1 MRHIKSILT
10 AFIIII
16 CVSGIHAGEKKED
29 IKRLIIMTG
38 ALKIGV
44 QFATVLGQQMTEMIK
59 TLQPDIHDSVI
70 TIMNEELKILIEET
84 MHEESG
90 FVDMLIEIYAKHYS
104 HKDIK
109 NLIAFYET
117 DTGKKTIEI
126 MPDLLQESMEL
137 SQKWGSAMGPVIVDR
152 LRKRMENKGISLP
165 EI

>member
-1 MRHIKSILT
+1 
-10 AFIIII
+10 
-16 CVSGIHAGEKKED
+16 
-29 IKRLIIMTG
+29 MTG

-44 QFATVLGQQMTEMIK
+44 QFATVIGQQMTEMIRAM
-59 TLQPDIHDSVI
+59 QPDIHDSVI

-90 FVDMLIEIYAKHYS
+90 FVDKLIDIYAKYYS

-109 NLIAFYET
+109 NLIAFYKT

-126 MPDLLQESMEL
+126 MPNLLQESMEL
-137 SQKWGSAMGPVIVDR
+137 GQKWGTAMGPVIVDR
-152 LRKRMENKGISLP
+152 LRKRLENKGITLP